1 MKRQFQFQIEIH
13 PFYLDNCQLEAFK
26 FVSHGIYIEVA
37 YDQVFFGTLGV
48 AWLIQKI
55 VIQCVREFSKERFIQ
70 VISVQANIFLQ
81 LTFIFLFFFLPLFL
95 FLTLTESLEGV
106 YIPTKSN
113 CQSNFVNSCKNYSCN
128 FFVSLIQM
136 ETAKNKTISQPA
148 ITCSNL
154 VTETLE
160 QRCEICSQLT
170 IKTPKRRHWCR
181 FGVSIV
187 NFEYISYLCSSVS
200 IFNFEQVNAGWFI
213 VGILYRPPRK
223 INFVNCIC
231 QIFGQFNS
239 LETQETAY
247 NEMSP
252 LTKNIFRV
260 WFF

>member
-37 YDQVFFGTLGV
+37 YDQVFF
-48 AWLIQKI
+48 WY
-55 VIQCVREFSKERFIQ
+55 VRCRLVNPKRLSFSVSENSQRKDSFKLF
-70 VISVQANIFLQ
+70 VQANIFLQ
-81 LTFIFLFFFLPLFL
+81 LTFIFLFFLPLFL

-136 ETAKNKTISQPA
+136 ETAKTKTTSQPA

-239 LETQETAY
+239 LETQETAF